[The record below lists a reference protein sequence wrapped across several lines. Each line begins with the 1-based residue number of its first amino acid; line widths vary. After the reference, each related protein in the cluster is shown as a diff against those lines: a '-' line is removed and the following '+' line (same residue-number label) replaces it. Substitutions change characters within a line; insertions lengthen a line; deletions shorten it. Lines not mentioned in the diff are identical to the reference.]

1 MRPAA
6 SRKSR
11 FSSSVSRGKASD
23 DSRECVLALPDNVI
37 RLCSLGLYNVK
48 VKIMLL

>member
-6 SRKSR
+6 NRKVV
-11 FSSSVSRGKASD
+11 FLLPYPGKASD